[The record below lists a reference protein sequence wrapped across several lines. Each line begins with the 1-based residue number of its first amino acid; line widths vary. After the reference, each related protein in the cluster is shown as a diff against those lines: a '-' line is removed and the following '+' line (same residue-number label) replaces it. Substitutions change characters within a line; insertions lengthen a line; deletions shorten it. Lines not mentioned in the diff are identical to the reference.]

1 MPFGI
6 LRLLFR
12 RALSERLFVALR
24 FCGLVL
30 AVAITS
36 GVFIYLDA
44 LGQSAL
50 DERLAGTSSQ
60 DLDIAIRGRLADVS
74 PTAHETLKS
83 TVLSSIG
90 TELNEVTHDPI
101 MAAKSITL
109 AFNPEEVVWQN
120 ARAFLST
127 VNELQASGTLS
138 SGVWPGVGGNAVD
151 VAVSK
156 PDADYLGVKVGDE
169 LEVRTASGD
178 STPFQVRISGI
189 YERMASHR
197 STWYAVDAGLGAN
210 SQAFRITP
218 LMVHEDT
225 LVNDLVR
232 LMPEGEVRY
241 YWVLGVDSEEVK
253 ARNATALLDEL
264 DAQSATLKRDIQGF
278 QRVTALNRVLETHM
292 SAASISIGVMLGV
305 GFVLAS
311 SGIAFTALV
320 ASKARDL
327 RESESGMMRSRGATS
342 RQELLMMAGENLSV
356 AVAALFAG
364 PLLALWFVTFSGR
377 FPGLSTITGG
387 TNLPAILTSEAV
399 VSAFS
404 TCALGAIVMSLPSL
418 KRSTRLLP
426 TRLTRPNRLTVIQ
439 RYYLDL
445 PILGLAL
452 VGIWQLS
459 RGELRLVS
467 DALGSGFVTQL
478 ELAMPAAFTLAGAL
492 ALLRFMPLGMSLL
505 SNLLAL
511 VPKWMRIS
519 PSVTLA
525 LWTLA
530 RNPGTNFGLMLLVM
544 LSVCVAMVGAVL
556 GPSVDAHAV
565 ESARHLVGAD
575 VRASNMAVRSQST
588 LARQVESIRGLD
600 DVHTVSTATRAVGT
614 INVPAGTQAITV
626 LGVDPDTFPSVANW
640 RDDFG
645 AMDMHQMIQAIESDD
660 SLGIS
665 IPPDTV
671 MLTALVRPDLRRA
684 DVGLTARLRGA
695 SGRYYTLTIGTLTPR
710 SVTLEAMDR
719 YPCED
724 VGLSE
729 SGEPLLPQEWCRIGA
744 PLSAAQLDDGEI
756 EDLSLE
762 FIGISRRPSEEPL
775 QLGVG
780 SVAISDVSA
789 VLSDGTVKVLTRWEN
804 VRLERT
810 PGGGF
815 GDLGARIDPISS
827 VGDDGALLTWSQPSW
842 RDLKGV
848 TVGGR
853 LPMVNVIGGSWFR
866 DSLGMEVND
875 ELRAFIGGRDV
886 TVVFRGFADYFPT
899 FSSGQSQYLIA
910 DLRTVRDI
918 LVINDPSSAD
928 AINELWISLTDTN
941 TETLREIDE
950 LVSEALSGPT
960 TIHGTWIEQSRFVAD
975 PLAYQGWSSF
985 LTFGLVSVVGL
996 TGLAFAVNGWTTY
1009 KLRSLEF
1016 AVLRSMGL
1024 TDRQWV
1030 MLIVLEQT
1038 VPPLVSS
1045 AVGVGIGI
1053 ALSAVLLPYMADVGI
1068 EDLAPPMRVAADWP
1082 TFAMAL
1088 SLFACALAASIA
1100 SVTVWTR
1107 RQQVNLVLRAGGGI
1121 G

>member
-1 MPFGI
+1 MPLGI
-6 LRLLFR
+6 LRLLSR

-30 AVAITS
+30 AVAIAS

-50 DERLAGTSSQ
+50 NERLTGTSSR

-90 TELNEVTHDPI
+90 TELDEVTHDPV
-101 MAAKSITL
+101 MAAKSTTL
-109 AFNPEEVVWQN
+109 VFNPDEVVWKN
-120 ARAFLST
+120 ARAFLSI
-127 VNELQASGTLS
+127 VNELQAAGALTN
-138 SGVWPGVGGNAVD
+138 GVWPGVGKSVVE

-156 PDADYLGVKVGDE
+156 SDAEYLGANVGDE
-169 LEVRTASGD
+169 LEVRPASGD
-178 STPFQVRISGI
+178 STPFPVRISGV
-189 YERMASHR
+189 YERVPSHR
-197 STWYAVDAGLGAN
+197 SSWHAVDAGLGAN

-218 LMVHEDT
+218 LMVHEET

-241 YWVLGVDSEEVK
+241 YWVLGVESEAVK
-253 ARNATALLDEL
+253 ARNAIALLEEL
-264 DAQSATLKRDIQGF
+264 DAQSATLKRDIRGF
-278 QRVTALNRVLETHM
+278 QRVTALDRVLEDYM
-292 SAASISIGVMLGV
+292 SAAAISIGVMLAV

-311 SGIAFTALV
+311 SGIAFSALV

-327 RESESGMMRSRGATS
+327 RESESGMMRARGSTS
-342 RQELLMMAGENLSV
+342 HQELLMMAGENLSV
-356 AVAALFAG
+356 AVVALVAG

-377 FPGLSTITGG
+377 LPGLSTLTSGA
-387 TNLPAILTSEAV
+387 NLPASLTSEAAL
-399 VSAFS
+399 SALA
-404 TCALGAIVMSLPSL
+404 TCALGAVVMSLPSL
-418 KRSTRLLP
+418 TRSTQLLP

-452 VGIWQLS
+452 IGIWQLS

-467 DALGSGFVTQL
+467 DTFGSGFVTQL

-492 ALLRFMPLGMSLL
+492 VLLRFMPLGMSLL
-505 SNLLAL
+505 SNLIAL

-519 PSVTLA
+519 PSVTLG

-544 LSVCVAMVGAVL
+544 LSVCVAMIGAVL
-556 GPSVDAHAV
+556 GPSLDANAV
-565 ESARHLVGAD
+565 ESARYLVGAD

-588 LARQVESIRGLD
+588 LARQVERIRGLD
-600 DVHTVSTATRAVGT
+600 DVHTVSEAVRAVGT
-614 INVPAGTQAITV
+614 VNVSAGTQAITV
-626 LGVDPDTFPSVANW
+626 LGVDADTFPTVANW

-645 AMDMHQMIQAIESDD
+645 AMDMHQMIQAIESDG
-660 SLGIS
+660 SSGIS
-665 IPPDTV
+665 IPSDTV
-671 MLTALVRPDLRRA
+671 MLTALVKPDLRRA

-710 SVTLEAMDR
+710 SVTLQAMDR

-729 SGEPLLPQEWCRIGA
+729 SGEPLPPQEWCRIGA
-744 PLSAAQLDDGEI
+744 PLSAAQLDDGEMD
-756 EDLSLE
+756 DLSLE

-789 VLSDGTVKVLTRWEN
+789 VKSDGTLRVLTRWED
-804 VRLERT
+804 VRQERT

-827 VGDDGALLTWSQPSW
+827 TGVDGALLTWSQPSW

-848 TVGGR
+848 AVGSK
-853 LPMVNVIGGSWFR
+853 LPVVNVIGGSWFR
-866 DSLGMEVND
+866 DSLGMGVND
-875 ELRAFIGGRDV
+875 EMRAFVGGRDV

-910 DLRTVRDI
+910 DLRIVRDV
-918 LVINDPSSAD
+918 LVINDPTSAD
-928 AINELWISLTDTN
+928 TINELWIGLMAKDSEALH
-941 TETLREIDE
+941 EIEE
-950 LVSEALSGPT
+950 LVSEALSGPPT
-960 TIHGTWIEQSRFVAD
+960 VRGTWMEQSRFVAD
-975 PLAYQGWSSF
+975 PLAYLGWSSF
-985 LTFGLVSVVGL
+985 LTFGLVSVIVV

-1030 MLIVLEQT
+1030 LLIIFEQT
-1038 VPPLVSS
+1038 IPPLIAS
-1045 AVGVGIGI
+1045 AVGIGI
-1053 ALSAVLLPYMADVGI
+1053 GTALSVVLLPYIAGVDIGGLV
-1068 EDLAPPMRVAADWP
+1068 PPMRVATDWQS
-1082 TFAMAL
+1082 FAVAL
-1088 SLFACALAASIA
+1088 TLFACALTASIA
-1100 SVTVWTR
+1100 SVTLWTR
-1107 RQQVNLVLRAGGGI
+1107 RQQVNLVLRAGGGV